1 MADLVQLAQI
11 RAQGD
16 SKLLKKAIKDLY
28 KLASGVQGDELYVV
42 VSPVVDRLVDWVF
55 RLNTEESRGDGQQV
69 DPSPV
74 GKAIQPRPPA
84 PSSTDNPETK

>member
-28 KLASGVQGDELYVV
+28 KLASGVQGDELYVYC
-42 VSPVVDRLVDWVF
+42 SYMSGHR
-55 RLNTEESRGDGQQV
+55 
-69 DPSPV
+69 
-74 GKAIQPRPPA
+74 
-84 PSSTDNPETK
+84 